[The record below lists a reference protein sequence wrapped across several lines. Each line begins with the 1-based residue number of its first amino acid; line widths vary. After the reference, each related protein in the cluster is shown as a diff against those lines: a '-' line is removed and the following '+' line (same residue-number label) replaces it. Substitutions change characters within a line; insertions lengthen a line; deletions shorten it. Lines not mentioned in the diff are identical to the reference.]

1 MEINNNSTKQIN
13 LVNIQTQQTNQ
24 INNQTNLTPPLS
36 DKNSNIQDANVQ
48 DKVNIN
54 TETKTD
60 TKTTINNTNIND
72 NINSL
77 NNPNEQVAILSSMIE
92 NPFTQ
97 NPFYQNPMMYN
108 NPYFINSA
116 YYDSNINTVNNS
128 SNLWKYLLV
137 GGLGLLTGAALS
149 SMMFYSYPLYYPM
162 YYSYYYSP
170 CWYNF
175 FPYMWW

>member
-1 MEINNNSTKQIN
+1 MEINNNSIQQTN
-13 LVNIQTQQTNQ
+13 SVNIPAQQTNQ
-24 INNQTNLTPPLS
+24 INQINQNNLTPVSS

-48 DKVNIN
+48 DKVNLN
-54 TETKTD
+54 TEPKTD
-60 TKTTINNTNIND
+60 IKTTINNTTD
-72 NINSL
+72 NISSL
-77 NNPNEQVAILSSMIE
+77 NNPNEQVAKLSSMIG

-97 NPFYQNPMMYN
+97 NPFYQLMYN

-116 YYDSNINTVNNS
+116 YYDPNVNAVNNS
-128 SNLWKYLLV
+128 GNLWKYLLV

-170 CWYNF
+170 CWYSF
-175 FPYMWW
+175 YPYMWW